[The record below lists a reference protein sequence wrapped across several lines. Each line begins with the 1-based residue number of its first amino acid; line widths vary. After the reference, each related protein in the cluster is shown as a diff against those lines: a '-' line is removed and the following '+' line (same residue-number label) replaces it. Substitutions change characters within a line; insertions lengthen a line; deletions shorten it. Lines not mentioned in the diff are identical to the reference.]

1 MQNLI
6 NDLLEFSRIAR
17 NTREPETVNCEFILN
32 QALSNLKLMI
42 RDNNATVSHD
52 SLPDVMADSTQLVQ
66 VFQNIIMNGIKF
78 HSEKAPKIY
87 IFAEKREP

>member
-1 MQNLI
+1 
-6 NDLLEFSRIAR
+6 
-17 NTREPETVNCEFILN
+17 
-32 QALSNLKLMI
+32 MI
-42 RDNNATVSHD
+42 KDNKAKVSHD
-52 SLPDVMADSTQLVQ
+52 PLPEVMADSTQLVQ